1 MTFTLIMMSL
11 RNINYNNEDIFEHLN
26 SRTLLGNELYGK
38 TLGIIGYGRVGKIL
52 SKYTHS
58 FGAKNLHYDLVKSN
72 SKYSSYST
80 LNNLLKKS
88 DIVSIN
94 VNLDIRNKYYF
105 NKDFFKKMKRGAILI
120 NTSRGEII
128 DEKDLI
134 EALEKNIIY
143 KAALDVLCNENR
155 GFDFIFKKF
164 KKLINLNKLIITPHI
179 SGTTIESLTK
189 TSDFIMQQISKY
201 LIKSHKKTRI
211 KLIKFIIYLL
221 KVVLNKSKIYDFII
235 KKLNLTIL
243 QILDFKLRILL
254 IKYQIT
260 NKKIDA
266 NKYKFLDIKKEKNED
281 YIKLAATIIN
291 LKDKNFYKNISFDLE
306 NLDSFYRLSW
316 IIRDLKDNNF
326 EYFNYNLNEVLN
338 NLEIKYK
345 HLFYHSYTISERL
358 EKRYI
363 FLLIN
368 KYQFIK

>member
-1 MTFTLIMMSL
+1 MIILDLDFFECKKNISGKKINNYYKIVRYKNYKKKINPDKVYGLICRFDITINSALLNKYKNLKFIATITTGTNHIDLDYLNKNDIQLISLTKYKKFLNQIKATPEMTFTLIMMSL

-26 SRTLLGNELYGK
+26 SRTLLGNELCGK

-52 SKYTHS
+52 SKYAHS

-105 NKDFFKKMKRGAILI
+105 NKDFFKKMKREAILI

-155 GFDFIFKKF
+155 GFDVILKKF
-164 KKLINLNKLIITPHI
+164 QKLINLNKLIITPHI

-201 LIKSHKKTRI
+201 LIKSHKKQE
-211 KLIKFIIYLL
+211 
-221 KVVLNKSKIYDFII
+221 LN
-235 KKLNLTIL
+235 
-243 QILDFKLRILL
+243 
-254 IKYQIT
+254 
-260 NKKIDA
+260 
-266 NKYKFLDIKKEKNED
+266 
-281 YIKLAATIIN
+281 
-291 LKDKNFYKNISFDLE
+291 
-306 NLDSFYRLSW
+306 
-316 IIRDLKDNNF
+316 
-326 EYFNYNLNEVLN
+326 
-338 NLEIKYK
+338 
-345 HLFYHSYTISERL
+345 
-358 EKRYI
+358 
-363 FLLIN
+363 
-368 KYQFIK
+368 